1 MTQAP
6 EKWRLLLVDDE
17 KDIRD
22 VLTIALTDLGYVVL
36 CAQNG
41 HEALG
46 LYREQRPP
54 IVLTDIKMPGM
65 DGIELLKS
73 VKRENPD
80 AEIIMITGH
89 GDMELA
95 IESLKHR
102 ATDFVTKPINVA
114 SLKIA
119 MERVQ
124 EKILIRRKL
133 VQYTER
139 LEALVLEKIQ
149 LQDRL
154 SSLGL
159 MIGSISHA
167 IKGLLTHLDAGLYL
181 LESDL
186 SKQVPEKSREGLDI
200 VKSTTDHIKRLML
213 DILFYAKE
221 RQAQPKV
228 VDIALFAEDI
238 ADTIEPKAAGK
249 DVRLVRDFN
258 EAPATFTLDPDLM
271 RTALINILENAV
283 DACAADPSK
292 VSHQI
297 RFRIVREESGLEM
310 EIKDTGI
317 GMKSETREKIFD
329 LFFSSKGSKG
339 TGFGLFIARNIVA
352 QHGGTISVASTKGRG
367 SIFII
372 QVPAPDV
379 QGDNRH
385 APPGRELIVNPNV
398 A

>member
-1 MTQAP
+1 MTPAP

-17 KDIRD
+17 EDIRE
-22 VLTIALTDLGYVVL
+22 VLTVALTDLGYLVL

-41 HEALG
+41 QEALC
-46 LYREQRPP
+46 LYKEQRPP

-119 MERVQ
+119 VERVQ
-124 EKILIRRKL
+124 QKILIRHKL

-159 MIGSISHA
+159 MIGSISHG

-181 LESDL
+181 LESGL
-186 SKQVPEKSREGLDI
+186 SRQVPEKSREGLDI
-200 VKSTTDHIKRLML
+200 VKSAMNHVKRLML

-221 RQAQPKV
+221 RHAQPKV
-228 VDIALFAEDI
+228 VDIAFFAEDI
-238 ADTIEPKAAGK
+238 ADTIEPKAAEK

-258 EAPATFTLDPDLM
+258 AAPATFTLDPDLM
-271 RTALINILENAV
+271 RAALINILENAV
-283 DACAADPSK
+283 DACAVDPSK
-292 VSHQI
+292 NSHQI
-297 RFRIVREESGLEM
+297 RFRVVRQESGLGM

-317 GMKSETREKIFD
+317 GMNGETQEKIFD

-339 TGFGLFIARNIVA
+339 TGFGLFITRNIVA
-352 QHGGTISVASTKGRG
+352 QHGGTISVISAKGRG

-372 QVPAPDV
+372 RLPAPAV
-379 QGDNRH
+379 PGDNRQTPLGKGAH
-385 APPGRELIVNPNV
+385 S
-398 A
+398 

>member
-1 MTQAP
+1 M
-6 EKWRLLLVDDE
+6 DDE

-22 VLTIALTDLGYVVL
+22 VLTIALTDLGYLVL

-41 HEALG
+41 HEALC
-46 LYREQRPP
+46 LYKEQRPP

-89 GDMELA
+89 GDIELA

-249 DVRLVRDFN
+249 DIRLVRDFN

-292 VSHQI
+292 VSHKI

-317 GMKSETREKIFD
+317 GMDGKTREKIFD
-329 LFFSSKGSKG
+329 LFFSSKGSNG
-339 TGFGLFIARNIVA
+339 TGFGLFITRNIVA
-352 QHGGTISVASTKGRG
+352 QHGGTINVVSAKKRG

-372 QVPAPDV
+372 RVPAPDV
-379 QGDNRH
+379 PEDKRQTASGQGC
-385 APPGRELIVNPNV
+385 V
-398 A
+398 

>member
-1 MTQAP
+1 MTPAP

-17 KDIRD
+17 EDIRD
-22 VLTIALTDLGYVVL
+22 VLTIALTDLGYLVL

-41 HEALG
+41 HEALC
-46 LYREQRPP
+46 LYKEQRPP

-80 AEIIMITGH
+80 AEIIMFTGH
-89 GDMELA
+89 GDRELA

-102 ATDFVTKPINVA
+102 AADFVTKPISVVA
-114 SLKIA
+114 LKIA
-119 MERVQ
+119 MQRVQ
-124 EKILIRRKL
+124 QRILTRHKL
-133 VQYTER
+133 AQYTER

-159 MIGSISHA
+159 MIGSVSHG
-167 IKGLLTHLDAGLYL
+167 IKGLLTRLDAGLYL
-181 LESDL
+181 LESGL
-186 SKQVPEKSREGLDI
+186 SKQVPEESSEGLDI
-200 VKSTTDHIKRLML
+200 VKSTTHHIKRLML

-221 RQAQPKV
+221 RQAQPRV
-228 VDIALFAEDI
+228 VDIALFAKDI
-238 ADTIEPKAAGK
+238 ADTIEPKAAGRG
-249 DVRLVRDFN
+249 VRLVRDFN

-283 DACAADPSK
+283 DACAAGPPK
-292 VSHQI
+292 ASHQI
-297 RFRIVREESGLEM
+297 RFRIVREESGLGM

-317 GMKSETREKIFD
+317 GMDGKTREKIFD
-329 LFFSSKGSKG
+329 LFFSSKGSNG
-339 TGFGLFIARNIVA
+339 TGFGLFITRNIVA
-352 QHGGTISVASTKGRG
+352 QHGGTINVVSAKKRG

-372 QVPAPDV
+372 RVPAPDV
-379 QGDNRH
+379 PADDRQTFSGQGC
-385 APPGRELIVNPNV
+385 V
-398 A
+398 